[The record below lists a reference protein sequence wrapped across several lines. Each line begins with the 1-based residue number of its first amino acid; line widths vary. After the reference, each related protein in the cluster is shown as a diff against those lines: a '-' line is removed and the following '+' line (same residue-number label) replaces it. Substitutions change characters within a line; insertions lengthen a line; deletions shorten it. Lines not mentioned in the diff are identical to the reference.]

1 MKFSWMRAA
10 ARYARRHSFVSAAAL
25 LLTGLPSAPASV
37 QARTTPPRDT
47 YAAADLP
54 ASPHFAARVFVVYGT
69 AKCKVVFTRGASA
82 VTVRLKN
89 QSGQVLHEEV
99 VTAPSYSRRFDLSAL
114 PDARYFFELQTPEER
129 YVRAIQLDTHAS
141 RTLAVR

>member
-1 MKFSWMRAA
+1 MKFLWMRTA
-10 ARYARRHSFVSAAAL
+10 ARYARRQSLVSAAAL

-37 QARTTPPRDT
+37 PARTTPAGDV

-54 ASPHFAARVFVVYGT
+54 ASPHFAARVFAVYGT

-89 QSGQVLHEEV
+89 QSGQVLYEEV
-99 VTAPSYSRRFDLSAL
+99 VTAPSYSRRFDLSEL

-129 YVRAIQLDTHAS
+129 YVRVIKLDTQAS